1 MYKKGKEAVPVAANN
16 TAVGILA
23 HVDAGK
29 TTLSEEMLH
38 LSGALR
44 EAGRVDRQNTLLDHA
59 SIERSRG
66 ITVFSDQAEF
76 TLNGRPFTLV
86 DTPGHPDFSGEME
99 RALSV
104 LDCAV
109 LVVSAGAGVQAH
121 TVTLWRLLRAR
132 EIPTLV
138 FLNKT
143 DLPGADCRKA
153 LEELE
158 QLGGPGFCPM
168 AGLLS
173 ESGEFSPEAMET
185 LAELDDRL
193 LEAYLSGQTDP
204 EWWLAHARE
213 LFSRGKLFPVFA
225 GSALKGEGVAELLR
239 GLALFAPEPAGRPEE
254 AFSGRVYKIRR
265 DKGGRVAYLKVEHG
279 MLRPKD
285 MIETRSGPE
294 KCNELRIYSGAKYA
308 LLKEAGPGMLCAVTG
323 LQTVKAG
330 ERVGAGAGEE
340 TPFVL
345 RPLLASQVL
354 FDRQETP
361 APVMLARFRQLEDEE
376 PLLAVAWSEQ
386 AQELQVQVMGEIQ
399 LEVLQ
404 ELMRERWGTE
414 INFGPCSV
422 LYRET
427 LAAPV
432 VGVGHFEPLRHYAE
446 VHLLLSP
453 GPRDSGV
460 AFHSRCHQDE
470 LAPNWQNLVETHVL
484 EKQHLG
490 VLTGAPLTDVEITL
504 LSGRAHLKHTEGGDF
519 REATYRAIRQGLMSG
534 ESILL
539 EPYYQV
545 EVQAAFDE
553 IGRVQADLIRLGAE
567 CGPPEEESG
576 MLKLSAR
583 GPVRFL
589 MGYPKE
595 FAILTRGR
603 GHISMA
609 FGGYEPCRD
618 QAELVEQAGY
628 QPERDL
634 ENTPDSVF
642 CSHGAGFPVKWNEAP
657 GHMHLPV
664 EKA

>member
-1 MYKKGKEAVPVAANN
+1 MAANS

-44 EAGRVDRQNTLLDHA
+44 EAGRVDRQNTLLDYS

-132 EIPTLV
+132 KTPALV

-143 DLPGADCRKA
+143 DLPGADCARV

-173 ESGEFSPEAMET
+173 ESGELSPEAMET

-193 LEAYLSGQTDP
+193 LEAYLAGETDP
-204 EWWLAHARE
+204 EWWLAQARE
-213 LFSRGKLFPVFA
+213 LFARGKLFPVFA

-265 DKGGRVAYLKVEHG
+265 DKGGRVAYLKVEQG
-279 MLRPKD
+279 VLRPKD
-285 MIETRSGPE
+285 MIETQRGPE
-294 KCNELRIYSGAKYA
+294 KCNELRAYSGAKYA
-308 LLKEAGPGMLCAVTG
+308 LLKEAGPGVLCAVTG
-323 LQTVKAG
+323 LQSVKAG

-340 TPFVL
+340 APFVL
-345 RPLLASQVL
+345 RPLLSSQVL

-386 AQELQVQVMGEIQ
+386 SQELQVQIMGEIQ
-399 LEVLQ
+399 LEVLR
-404 ELMRERWGTE
+404 ELVRERWGTE
-414 INFGPCSV
+414 IDFGPCSV

-460 AFHSRCHQDE
+460 VFRSRCHQDE

-484 EKQHLG
+484 EKRHLG

-545 EVQAAFDE
+545 EVQASFDE
-553 IGRVQADLIRLGAE
+553 MGRVQADLTRLGAE
-567 CGPPEEESG
+567 CGPPEEERG

-583 GPVRFL
+583 GPVRSL
-589 MGYPKE
+589 MEYPKE
-595 FAILTRGR
+595 FAVLTRGR

-628 QPERDL
+628 QPEWDL

-642 CSHGAGFPVKWNEAP
+642 CSHGAGFPVKWSEAP
-657 GHMHLPV
+657 AHMHLPV
-664 EKA
+664 EKV